1 MSENIN
7 LDSNKIVTPVQNVG
21 STWTAEKGKLN
32 IDFDNLLS
40 SNKNKNSGPTLSMNQ
55 LKTQSPVK
63 SSPNTNVIGQQQQTF
78 GGIIQPSNNFSIPS
92 INQFNAFQ

>member
-1 MSENIN
+1 M
-7 LDSNKIVTPVQNVG
+7 DSNKTVTPVQIVG

-63 SSPNTNVIGQQQQTF
+63 SPPNTNVVIGQQQNF
-78 GGIIQPSNNFSIPS
+78 GGIQPSNNYSIPS

>member
-1 MSENIN
+1 M
-7 LDSNKIVTPVQNVG
+7 DSNKTVTPVQIVG
-21 STWTAEKGKLN
+21 STWTAEKDKLN

-63 SSPNTNVIGQQQQTF
+63 SATNPAQTQSQNY
-78 GGIIQPSNNFSIPS
+78 GNMIQPSNNFSIP
-92 INQFNAFQ
+92 NQFNAFQWYIK